1 MGLETAHPDALDRL
15 NKRMTVDDFA
25 RAADALKRRGVAMRV
40 FLLIHPPFIPV
51 ERQDDWLVRSIDVA
65 FSSGATAVSLI
76 PTRPGN
82 GALETLA
89 AHGEFRAPSLE
100 EIERSAQLALT
111 AAPRG
116 RVFVDLWD
124 LQRFANCP
132 GCFDARLTRLRT
144 LNLEQRWQP
153 LPACGQCGEGRP
165 A

>member
-25 RAADALKRRGVAMRV
+25 KAADALKMRGVALRV

-51 ERQDDWLVRSIDVA
+51 GDQDDWLLRSVDAA

-82 GALETLA
+82 GAIEALSVS
-89 AHGEFRAPSLE
+89 GEFRAPSLE
-100 EIERSAQLALT
+100 RDRAQCPTRAH
-111 AAPRG
+111 ASPRG

-124 LQRFANCP
+124 LQRFANCDE
-132 GCFDARLTRLRT
+132 CFDARRARLRT
-144 LNLEQRWQP
+144 LNLEQRWQQ
-153 LPACGQCGEGRP
+153 LPACERCSEGGQ